1 MCHQTVG
8 LMQGRIEKAGI
19 PCVSVT
25 LRPEIT
31 FHTGASRSVY
41 LRFRMGQPIGEA
53 GAKDA
58 QLLVLR
64 AVLSVLVSA
73 AGPETHLEAPFRWRR
88 VRA

>member
-25 LRPEIT
+25 IRPEIT
-31 FHTGASRSVY
+31 YHTGASRSVY
-41 LRFRMGQPIGEA
+41 LRFPMGRPIGEA
-53 GAKDA
+53 GDADA
-58 QLLVLR
+58 QLLVMR
-64 AVLSVLVSA
+64 AILSVLESA
-73 AGPETHLEAPFRWRR
+73 TDPETHLEAPFRWPR